1 MDIQTVLQECQAN
14 RLPELLGIQTQAG
27 QKQFQKEIQLFSSDR
42 ASLERRQKAI
52 QQFQSRCT
60 EETKTVLD
68 TWFLELQKLEPEL
81 QIFLEHSD
89 VEANSYNQLSFS
101 AWSWALLLNTVPFLV
116 FCVSMFKLYIVPA
129 LAVLT
134 PFFMILAPYM
144 LLKHWY
150 NLPLDPNQYLDLLLG
165 MLGLQKETL
174 STPKG
179 MVQMGVTAVSIGQ
192 SIIQPIQNA
201 LHLQTIQ
208 TNLVKKGY
216 AVEKVAVLLQKL
228 QTILPFQN
236 PLEDLLPNL
245 GDPHRSFTVL
255 WDHPFRLRLALQTI
269 GDVEVLYRIAT
280 CSNLYPVEFTKTKSL
295 LLQTASDP
303 FMKKAVPFNLRFSSK
318 RHHAILTGPN
328 RGGKSSVLRTTLLC
342 VVLAQTF
349 GFAPAKTM
357 RLKPFTWI
365 ASGLKIDD
373 RPGQSSLFEREVSF
387 AAAILKRSRTSPMD
401 TGLIL
406 FDELFHSTN
415 PPDGARTATVFLE
428 KVWKTTNTVS
438 FISTHVFELAKQC
451 PSTVLQLCV
460 PATVS
465 ETGLQFSYTVKP
477 GVCSVSSVDEI
488 LKEKGLLSAENCVPE
503 NPTGKER

>member
-14 RLPELLGIQTQAG
+14 RLPDLLGIQTEAG
-27 QKQFQKEIQLFSSDR
+27 KKQFQKEMTLFSSDQDT
-42 ASLERRQKAI
+42 LKRRQKAI
-52 QQFQSRCT
+52 QRFQSRCT
-60 EETKTVLD
+60 EETKTQLD

-81 QIFLEHSD
+81 EIFLRNSD
-89 VEANSYNQLSFS
+89 VEANSYNQLTFS
-101 AWSWALLLNTVPFLV
+101 AWSWAVLLNTVPFLV

-134 PFFMILAPYM
+134 PFFMILAPYI

-150 NLPLDPNQYLDLLLG
+150 KLPLDPNQYLDLLFG

-174 STPKG
+174 WTPKG
-179 MVQMGVTAVSIGQ
+179 IVQMSVTAVSVGQ
-192 SIIQPIQNA
+192 SVVQPIQNA

-216 AVEKVAVLLQKL
+216 VVEQLAVLLQKL

-255 WDHPFRLRLALQTI
+255 WDHPFRLRIALQAL
-269 GDVEVLYRIAT
+269 GDVEVLYRIAS
-280 CSNLYPVEFTKTKSL
+280 CAKLFPVELSKSRGL
-295 LLQTASDP
+295 LLRTAKDP
-303 FMKKAVPFNLRFSSK
+303 FMKEAVPFHLRFSRK
-318 RHHAILTGPN
+318 QHHAILTGPN

-349 GFAPAKTM
+349 GFAPAETM
-357 RLKPFTWI
+357 RLCPFTWI

-387 AAAILKRSRTSPMD
+387 AAAILKRSQTAPQE

-428 KVWKTTNTVS
+428 QIWKTKNTVS

-451 PSTVLQLCV
+451 PPTVLQLCV

-465 ETGLQFSYTVKP
+465 ETGLQFSYTLKP
-477 GVCSVSSVDEI
+477 GVCTVSSVDEI

-503 NPTGKER
+503 NPPEKER